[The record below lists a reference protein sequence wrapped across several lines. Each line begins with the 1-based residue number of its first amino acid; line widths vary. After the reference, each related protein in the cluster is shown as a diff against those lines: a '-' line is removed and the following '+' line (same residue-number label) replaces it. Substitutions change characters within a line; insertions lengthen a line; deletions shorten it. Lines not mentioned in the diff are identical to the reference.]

1 MEIVGRITQD
11 AQVREVKNGNKVV
24 SFSIAL
30 NDSYRNKQ
38 GERVQLTSYV
48 DCSYW
53 NRTGI
58 ADHLTKGLLVEVS
71 GRISP
76 RAWIGSDGKPHGG
89 LDFNAQTIK
98 FLGGSA
104 KSQEQV
110 AKKKPAKKSER
121 KADSNTAED
130 DDLPF

>member
-1 MEIVGRITQD
+1 MRD
-11 AQVREVKNGNKVV
+11 VKNGSKVV
-24 SFSIAL
+24 RFSVAM

-38 GERVQLTSYV
+38 GERIKLTSYV

-58 ADHLTKGLLVEVS
+58 APHLTKGLLVELS

-76 RAWIGSDGKPHGG
+76 RAWIASDGTPRAG
-89 LDFNAQTIK
+89 LDFNTQTIK
-98 FLGGSA
+98 FLGGSPKNPA
-104 KSQEQV
+104 QAEQTPP
-110 AKKKPAKKSER
+110 AKKPAR
-121 KADSNTAED
+121 KGAAKDVDTKQTPE

>member
-1 MEIVGRITQD
+1 MDIVGRITQD
-11 AQVREVKNGNKVV
+11 AQVREVKNGSKVV
-24 SFSIAL
+24 SFSIAM
-30 NDSYRNKQ
+30 NDSYRNKE

-58 ADHLTKGLLVEVS
+58 AGHLTKGLLVELS

-89 LDFNAQTIK
+89 LDFNTQTIK

-104 KSQEQV
+104 KNQGQ
-110 AKKKPAKKSER
+110 ATDKAPAKKSGR
-121 KADSNTAED
+121 KTDKAEGEK